1 MNGKDWLRANLRNL
15 QTNPVSR
22 FLASLK
28 LAVVSMGALAV
39 ILAAG
44 TIVESRY
51 NADMARLFLYDQWYF
66 RLVLVLLFLN
76 ILMAVVVRLPLRRDQ
91 YPFGCIHLGML
102 TLLIGAFTT
111 QMGGLD
117 GSMEIPE
124 GSASMAVRMSET
136 VVRSYVNEQLA
147 AESRI
152 RRSLWSAKGD
162 LGPVPGM
169 PAPEPRILESIPFS
183 KTYQRVVSD
192 SQGGPVVELAL
203 LTGGPEPT
211 TMRLGLDNPLVS
223 PREDLGL
230 MAVSLERVGSAAA
243 FLDTNSSSPA
253 SLRLVCRAG
262 GDSIGWSLS
271 DLVPRKRKQ
280 AGGLKVEVL
289 DFLPDAQIGENG
301 LTNKSEHLNNPAVR
315 LRVARGDSAWEEI
328 LYGRVPEFRFSGDR
342 HPEVAWKVDFH
353 PAGGASTTPLLR
365 LGFSGDTLMARCE
378 KEGRILSAFRL
389 PLGKDLALPFG
400 VLHMSVGAWEP
411 RGNLRDSCVEI
422 DPAPGKELPPPAI
435 RVGAGPWGAPRW
447 IPLGGVFTWNEHGLR
462 RALSYEGRRVAL
474 PFGIRLDRF
483 RIGTDPGTSQAASY
497 ESFVTVVDSAGRP
510 GDSARIAMNEP
521 LKKGGFTFYQAS
533 FAQGSGRGSTT
544 VLSVNRDPGR
554 ALKYL
559 GALLTVCS
567 IAWYTLERSHIRR
580 RGKNP

>member
-1 MNGKDWLRANLRNL
+1 MKTEDWLRTNLKNL
-15 QTNPVSR
+15 QTNPVAR
-22 FLASLK
+22 FLASLR
-28 LAVVSMGALAV
+28 LAVVGMGSLATV
-39 ILAAG
+39 LAAG
-44 TIVESRY
+44 TFVESRY
-51 NADMARLFLYDQWYF
+51 NADMARLVLYDQWYF
-66 RLVLVLLFLN
+66 RVVLVLLFLN

-102 TLLIGAFTT
+102 TLLVGAFTT

-117 GSMEIPE
+117 GTMEIPE
-124 GSASMAVRMSET
+124 GSASMAVRMPET
-136 VVRSYVNEQLA
+136 VLRSYVNEQLA

-152 RRSLWSAKGD
+152 HRSLWSSRGD

-192 SQGGPVVELAL
+192 SQGGPMVELAL

-211 TMRLGLDNPLVS
+211 TMRLGLDNPLAS

-230 MAVSLERVGSAAA
+230 MAVSLERATSAAS
-243 FLDTNSSSPA
+243 FLDTSSSSPA
-253 SLRLVCRAG
+253 AFRLVARAG
-262 GDSIGWSLS
+262 RDSIGLSLA
-271 DLVPRKRKQ
+271 DLVQQGRKRS
-280 AGGLKVEVL
+280 GSLEVEVL
-289 DFLPDAQIGENG
+289 EFLPDAQIGENG
-301 LTNKSEHLNNPAVR
+301 LANRSDHLNNPAAR

-353 PAGGASTTPLLR
+353 PAGGASATPLLR
-365 LGFSGDTLMARCE
+365 LGFAGDTLMARCE
-378 KEGRILSAFRL
+378 KDGRILSAFRL

-411 RGNLRDSCVEI
+411 RGNLRDSCVGI
-422 DPAPGKELPPPAI
+422 DPAPGKDLPPPAI
-435 RVGAGPWGAPRW
+435 RVGEGPWGAPRW

-497 ESFVTVVDSAGRP
+497 ESFVTVVDSAGMP
-510 GDSARIAMNEP
+510 ADSARIAMNEP
-521 LKKGGFTFYQAS
+521 LKKAGFTFYQAS
-533 FAQGSGRGSTT
+533 FAQEAGRSSTT
-544 VLSVNRDPGR
+544 ILSVNRDPGR
-554 ALKYL
+554 AIKYF
-559 GALLTVCS
+559 GALLTIFS

-580 RGKNP
+580 REKTA